1 MANIWSLTK
10 PNQCQL
16 QARHFFFFSAIFF
29 LPHRGHGHGRH
40 GGHHWVRHA
49 KCTWYSFDGICQT
62 QPKWLQILRRQGHE
76 QIKQRFTLYIFY
88 FWFSSHCGSC
98 LAINSQ
104 FSNKHDFLQTTPT
117 LTLIRKAALAE
128 QLLVVSLR
136 DLAGALL
143 PLVETS
149 PAPPSI
155 SLLSQSRCQHKDRN
169 QCCKMAKLTKTY
181 WIRRELTK
189 NYVKS
194 CIGGLLPSTL
204 AFLSFFE
211 LKSLALLCLCQ
222 INSEVK
228 HTSLWLQWRD
238 KIQRSLSSQSW
249 PIIKQRHAEMIFI
262 SWKICGW
269 MLGLP
274 LEVPN
279 LSQSQMHN

>member
-1 MANIWSLTK
+1 MPSVLGIVLMVL
-10 PNQCQL
+10 NQNDYKY
-16 QARHFFFFSAIFF
+16 
-29 LPHRGHGHGRH
+29 
-40 GGHHWVRHA
+40 W
-49 KCTWYSFDGICQT
+49 DG
-62 QPKWLQILRRQGHE
+62 KAMS
-76 QIKQRFTLYIFY
+76 K
-88 FWFSSHCGSC
+88 
-98 LAINSQ
+98 
-104 FSNKHDFLQTTPT
+104 SNKGLHFRYFIFDFLATVALVLPSTLSSQTKMIFSKPPPHSL
-117 LTLIRKAALAE
+117 LTLIRKAE

-143 PLVETS
+143 PLVETP

-222 INSEVK
+222 INSEAK